1 MQFQRTL
8 TKANAWQRTCVLGEG
23 RAGREIR
30 HHGRA
35 IRLHKIPALP
45 PFDVCLPKSL
55 TLSWKAPHD
64 VQKLAKSKDALVK
77 KPHGIRGLGLNLSIV
92 TRFVTAGL
100 LLYLSKFH
108 GFRGLCEAAVG
119 LSPSLTAWG
128 PRWAVS
134 ERPSN
139 VKPPPLASF
148 LGPKD
153 LVP

>member
-1 MQFQRTL
+1 MKERHLYAWGVTESWKMQFQRTL

-45 PFDVCLPKSL
+45 PFDVCLPKYL

-77 KPHGIRGLGLNLSIV
+77 KPHGIRGLGLNLSTV

-108 GFRGLCEAAVG
+108 GFRGL
-119 LSPSLTAWG
+119 W
-128 PRWAVS
+128 
-134 ERPSN
+134 
-139 VKPPPLASF
+139 
-148 LGPKD
+148 
-153 LVP
+153 